1 MKKSG
6 ALIVAIALLLSTPI
20 HLLIAQVP
28 DGFNYQAVARS
39 IDGSV
44 IPGEEIEVVVNILQG
59 GEQGQLAYQEIHHVT
74 TGESGYFSLVIGDAE
89 EPSTGGYVPY
99 FSGIDWNAGP
109 YFLGIELSTANGMVN
124 MGASPLWSVPY
135 ARVSES
141 VVQPIPSLTIQDD
154 KPLEE
159 GASLL
164 QVNRPEGIPVLSVT
178 DRDVVVHIDTVSGT
192 KGVKG
197 GFAVGGYQLNKKQGE
212 NTLPYL
218 SVTPDSVRIYIEEDP
233 RQKGAKGG
241 FAVGGYQLGKGN
253 PFVYMH
259 ITSENEFIGYNA
271 GKKINEGIYN
281 TAIGYHS
288 GAGLQ
293 NGNANVFVGYN
304 SGYANEFGESNT
316 FIGSGSGNN
325 MIGGVDN
332 VIVGKDAGFSNTGG
346 NGNVFIGPYAGYNED
361 GSNKLYIENSI
372 VDSGE
377 ALIYGDF
384 DDNSVSINNSLGIGT
399 YPSANNALEVNGDVA
414 KTTDGGWNI
423 TSDRRV
429 KTGIQDIEDAFG
441 IISRLRPV
449 KYKYNEVWRSR
460 HPEIEDQWRYNFIA
474 QEYAEV
480 FPQSVQPGSE
490 RLDGEP
496 VLQMDPAYA
505 QVVAVKAVQELIREN
520 ESLRDTQQEQ
530 EEEIRQLREELNAL
544 KEAVSSFEK

>member
-1 MKKSG
+1 MKKTG
-6 ALIVAIALLLSTPI
+6 ALTIAMIMLFTASGLWLTG
-20 HLLIAQVP
+20 QVP
-28 DGFNYQAVARS
+28 QGFNYQAVARS
-39 IDGSV
+39 NDGSV
-44 IPGEEIEVVVNILQG
+44 IPGEQIEVVINILQG
-59 GEQGQLAYQEIHHVT
+59 SEQGQLAYQEIHHVT
-74 TGESGYFSLVIGDAE
+74 TEESGYFSLIIGDAD

-99 FSGIDWNAGP
+99 FDGIDWNAGP
-109 YFLGIELSTANGMVN
+109 YFLGIELSTADGMVN
-124 MGASPLWSVPY
+124 MGASRLWSVPY
-135 ARVSES
+135 ANLSQNI
-141 VVQPIPSLTIQDD
+141 VQPLPSLTIQND

-159 GASLL
+159 GESLL
-164 QVNRPEGIPVLSVT
+164 QINRYDGVPVLSVF
-178 DRDVVVHIDTVSGT
+178 DQDVVVHIDTVSET

-233 RQKGAKGG
+233 QQKGVKGG

-259 ITSENEFIGYNA
+259 ITSHNEFIGYNA

-293 NGNANVFVGYN
+293 NGNANVFVGYEA
-304 SGYANEFGESNT
+304 GYANEYGESNT
-316 FIGSGSGNN
+316 FIGSGSGIN

-332 VIVGKDAGFSNTGG
+332 VIVGKDAGFSNTDG
-346 NGNVFIGPYAGYNED
+346 NGNVFIGPYAGYNES

-384 DDNSVSINNSLGIGT
+384 DDNSVSINNSLGIGI

-429 KTGIQDIEDAFG
+429 KTDIQDIEDAFG
-441 IISRLRPV
+441 IINRLRPV
-449 KYKYNEVWRSR
+449 KYKYNETWRNR
-460 HPEIEDQWRYNFIA
+460 HPQIADQWRYNFIA

-490 RLDGEP
+490 NLDGEP

-520 ESLRDTQQEQ
+520 ESLRTSQQEQ
-530 EEEIRQLREELNAL
+530 EDEIRQLREELNAL
-544 KEAVSSFEK
+544 KKAVSSLEE

>member
-6 ALIVAIALLLSTPI
+6 ALIVAIALFLFTLNQC
-20 HLLIAQVP
+20 LIAQIP
-28 DGFNYQAVARS
+28 DGFTYQAVAR
-39 IDGSV
+39 DNNGSV
-44 IPGEEIEVVVNILQG
+44 VPGEEIEVVVNILQG
-59 GEQGQLAYQEIHHVT
+59 SEQGQLAYQEIHHVT
-74 TGESGYFSLVIGDAE
+74 TEESGYFSMIIGNAD

-124 MGASPLWSVPY
+124 MGASRLWSVPY
-135 ARVSES
+135 ANLSQNI
-141 VVQPIPSLTIQDD
+141 VQPLPSLTIQSD
-154 KPLEE
+154 KPMEE
-159 GASLL
+159 GESLL
-164 QVNRPEGIPVLSVT
+164 QVNRPEGIPVLTVS
-178 DRDVVVHIDTVSGT
+178 DRDVVVHIDTVPGT

-233 RQKGAKGG
+233 RQKGVKGG

-259 ITSENEFIGYNA
+259 ITSHNEFIGYNA

-293 NGNANVFVGYN
+293 NGNANVFIGHEAGYT
-304 SGYANEFGESNT
+304 NEYGESNT
-316 FIGSGSGNN
+316 FIGSGSGFN

-332 VIVGKDAGFSNTGG
+332 VIVGRNAGFSNTGG
-346 NGNVFIGPYAGYNED
+346 NGNVFIGPYAGYNEF

-384 DDNSVSINNSLGIGT
+384 DENSVSINNSLGIGI

-429 KTGIQDIEDAFG
+429 KTDIQDIEDSFG

-449 KYKYNEVWRSR
+449 KYKYNEAWRSR
-460 HPEIEDQWRYNFIA
+460 HPGIADQWRYNFIA

-490 RLDGEP
+490 SLNGEP

-530 EEEIRQLREELNAL
+530 EEEIRQLREELHAL
-544 KEAVSSFEK
+544 REAISSLEK